1 MKIKTF
7 YGSVTALLAGLL
19 CTQIIATIQVYCS
32 NAALYRSLEVL
43 KDEGYRI
50 VPNEIVMIGL
60 NDVSPAFFG
69 GLFFTLTL
77 GAGLACAGL
86 ACVWLWDRLCVRR
99 TGALA
104 LIFLLWCL
112 GVVFVNREGCTLFG
126 TLYFG
131 MIPPVVFLTAL
142 WIMPR
147 GAQGRFSPVELIP
160 LIPLVILAAL
170 WVPHMEARTFS
181 DIRDNLL
188 LTTSAGIAIAES
200 YYRYTLYPAHAF
212 KSLDQRLLKTCRLE
226 GFDTPSIK
234 KSLAGRLVH
243 YDYLPV
249 TDNVHS
255 VDCIV
260 SGSAAAGMVAFSYKG
275 RTVLARP
282 LGKFLAFPGD
292 TLKEYSRRLDRH
304 RFLRAATFSSLLFA
318 SPLLLYILIYAVIY
332 ALCLVHLRALPAS
345 IIASGVCLAVGVIF
359 LGLLLVQGGAV
370 SEDPRA
376 ALSSPLVK
384 ERIGALRG
392 TERLNALIDEY
403 RQGGHLP
410 GNSPV
415 AERYWLARAL
425 ASGRSFETCRM
436 LYSFLDDPN
445 PMVRYVAFNSLG
457 KRGGP
462 DAVGEIE
469 RRIPH
474 LEDWYSQLYAYKAL
488 RKLGWTQKYP
498 HTH

>member
-1 MKIKTF
+1 MKIKAPCAN
-7 YGSVTALLAGLL
+7 VAALLAGLL
-19 CTQIIATIQVYCS
+19 CAQIIATIQVRCS
-32 NAALYRSLEVL
+32 NTLLYRSLEVL
-43 KDEGYRI
+43 RDEGYLI
-50 VPNEIVMIGL
+50 VPNETVMVGL
-60 NDVSPAFFG
+60 KGMGPSFVG

-86 ACVWLWDRLCVRR
+86 ACAWLWDRLCARR
-99 TGALA
+99 TVALA
-104 LIFLLWCL
+104 PIFLLWCL
-112 GVVFVNREGCTLFG
+112 GVVFVNREGWSLFG

-131 MIPPVVFLTAL
+131 LVPPAVFLTAR

-147 GAQGRFSPVELIP
+147 GARGRFSLTELIP
-160 LIPLVILAAL
+160 LLPLVILAVL
-170 WVPHMEARTFS
+170 WAPRMEARTFS

-188 LTTSAGIAIAES
+188 LNSSTGIAIAEG
-200 YYRYTLYPAHAF
+200 YYRYTLYPAQAF

-226 GFDTPSIK
+226 GFDIPSIK
-234 KSLAGRLVH
+234 KTVAGRLLH

-255 VDCIV
+255 VDCVV
-260 SGSAAAGMVAFSYKG
+260 SGNAAGTVTFSHKG

-292 TLKEYSRRLDRH
+292 ALKEYSRRLDRC
-304 RFLRAATFSSLLFA
+304 RFLRAATFGSLLSA
-318 SPLLLYILIYAVIY
+318 SPLLLYILIYAGLY
-332 ALCLVHLRALPAS
+332 ALCMVRLRALPSS
-345 IIASGVCLAVGVIF
+345 IIASGLCLAVGVVF
-359 LGLLLVQGGAV
+359 LGLSLVQGSAAP
-370 SEDPRA
+370 EDMRV
-376 ALSSPLVK
+376 ALTSPLVK
-384 ERIGALRG
+384 ERISALRVIEG
-392 TERLNALIDEY
+392 RNAVIDEY
-403 RQGGHLP
+403 QKA
-410 GNSPV
+410 GNPAGSSPV

-425 ASGRSFETCRM
+425 ASSGSSETCRM

-457 KRGGP
+457 KRGGS
-462 DAVGEIE
+462 DAVGEIA

-498 HTH
+498 HIR